1 MMLGRSKTKSNSR
14 QGPEDQSH
22 EPLLGDDE
30 REAEVVFALD
40 DDDEESSIRQEGS
53 SGGRAPEARAIAP
66 SLRSTV
72 QSREA
77 EFELDSDVL
86 DNDDVP
92 HTSHNLDQRMPLL
105 VGLADASAVRRNP
118 DLPLHTLSNGATGGG
133 MINGRVVYDDD
144 DPDSRVDL
152 AELAARQH
160 AGGNLLDSMF
170 NMANSILGAGLDGQ
184 SLLLVGL
191 LWGLASPR
199 QGLPY
204 AVSQAGF
211 FTGMVLLVV
220 LAGVTDWTIRLIV
233 RNAKLSGRTSY
244 IDIMGHCFGSSGR
257 AAVSFFQF
265 AFAFGGMCAF
275 GIIIGD
281 TIPHVIRQLF
291 PSLSTTPVLSI
302 LTHRKFIV
310 ILCTTCISYPLSLYR
325 SIASLARAST
335 FALIGM
341 LIIVT
346 TVLFEE
352 SRVAPELKGS
362 QASSVKF
369 SLIQPQ
375 IFQAIGVISFAF
387 VCHHNSLLI
396 YGSLRTPTMDRF
408 DRVTHVAAGVSL
420 VACLTLAIPA
430 FLVFTNKTQ
439 GNVLN
444 NFPQGDT
451 VINIAR
457 FCFGANMVTT
467 TPMELM
473 VCREVIEEYFF
484 AHEAF
489 DQTRH
494 VLFTTSILFA
504 SMVGVML
511 EITGGASATALAFV
525 FPALCYI
532 KLLPAHEPWHSR
544 VKLPAVLCAGFGLVV
559 LVLSVG
565 LALGKTWGPEGST
578 RSLQWDLSS
587 SRYWQ
592 LARATRVG
600 GVRCWSPPL
609 MTAPS
614 ASSSTSQTPPSPPRS
629 LKGAGVSVPRIHLG
643 SFSPYASPQMSRRT
657 SPPRADS
664 QLRVVPEMYFLP
676 EDLADDFAPRDSRYP
691 VPAARPPP
699 VQPVIAAIEEVCV
712 ECMMRDRD
720 MADVDV
726 TSPGIWARESDVWY
740 EELVRRE
747 EDEARSGVPPD
758 PIRRRTPAHGMM
770 LTTANLRIW
779 TQMHPKEPQARWITL
794 TDFVRKQA
802 ALLEAEQHA
811 RAQAARESR
820 LLDNRLRDTYHAL
833 RRSAYDLNDGPVRIR
848 APTNPEE
855 LGFLASPDQS
865 RDVTLL
871 ASGMIQE
878 RVDLRKEERERRRSA
893 KRHGRKNSRQSKS
906 SGGNIDTTSIYSSP
920 SPPPDLGSRMGAMG
934 RSQPALTTPASP
946 VSRRLSTPLTPPLAP
961 AGARPSI
968 HTRSSQSSFES
979 RAGKKGFLSF
989 KHWSGFGSEASFG
1002 PPGTNGPY
1010 RGSVYDSVADMHL
1023 VLDQEKQA
1031 HRMPYD
1037 QMSLAPSVATGADG
1051 TIHADQRS
1059 IHEKKKKAKGLTK
1072 IWKIVTGTATKEKH
1086 AAMQEKHQVDD
1097 EPLAPPPPLSYLVG
1111 RQGGERAGGGPVRD
1125 LDRRASTPTSSGR
1138 SAAPMSPATAPSSIL
1153 PSPTSQRFPWRDSG
1167 SDEER
1172 REKNG
1177 IKDNASY
1184 LEVPSSMSGM
1194 TLSPKSQTLS
1204 VNSFQGRRS
1213 VSAGMGTFGGRPGSI
1228 VNTNKSL
1235 PPLPSE
1241 AFARGNRPQMDA
1253 RPQTLAAY
1261 GLRRSDMSNG
1271 YNGMEALVAPQPAF
1285 RNEGRRQS
1293 FGGLTARPDLYAPD
1307 GSPLLPPPRIGA
1319 RYDEFGGSR
1328 RSLGSLDRAGLG
1340 PGKAD
1345 SLKRGSV
1352 GRRLASFLTGGH
1364 KKKTEWDAHMSN
1376 GEQYYYGDMP
1386 HPTHRNGY
1394 SLRDQEASSMSE
1406 LGGSDPD
1413 PALQTPTAGYAR
1425 STVIGVT
1432 GSGKRLDVVPVDDFV
1447 AIRYPS
1453 AECQSLDLLRR

>member
-1 MMLGRSKTKSNSR
+1 
-14 QGPEDQSH
+14 
-22 EPLLGDDE
+22 
-30 REAEVVFALD
+30 
-40 DDDEESSIRQEGS
+40 
-53 SGGRAPEARAIAP
+53 
-66 SLRSTV
+66 
-72 QSREA
+72 
-77 EFELDSDVL
+77 
-86 DNDDVP
+86 
-92 HTSHNLDQRMPLL
+92 
-105 VGLADASAVRRNP
+105 
-118 DLPLHTLSNGATGGG
+118 
-133 MINGRVVYDDD
+133 
-144 DPDSRVDL
+144 
-152 AELAARQH
+152 
-160 AGGNLLDSMF
+160 
-170 NMANSILGAGLDGQ
+170 
-184 SLLLVGL
+184 
-191 LWGLASPR
+191 
-199 QGLPY
+199 
-204 AVSQAGF
+204 
-211 FTGMVLLVV
+211 
-220 LAGVTDWTIRLIV
+220 
-233 RNAKLSGRTSY
+233 
-244 IDIMGHCFGSSGR
+244 
-257 AAVSFFQF
+257 
-265 AFAFGGMCAF
+265 
-275 GIIIGD
+275 
-281 TIPHVIRQLF
+281 
-291 PSLSTTPVLSI
+291 
-302 LTHRKFIV
+302 
-310 ILCTTCISYPLSLYR
+310 
-325 SIASLARAST
+325 
-335 FALIGM
+335 
-341 LIIVT
+341 
-346 TVLFEE
+346 
-352 SRVAPELKGS
+352 
-362 QASSVKF
+362 
-369 SLIQPQ
+369 
-375 IFQAIGVISFAF
+375 
-387 VCHHNSLLI
+387 
-396 YGSLRTPTMDRF
+396 
-408 DRVTHVAAGVSL
+408 
-420 VACLTLAIPA
+420 
-430 FLVFTNKTQ
+430 
-439 GNVLN
+439 
-444 NFPQGDT
+444 
-451 VINIAR
+451 
-457 FCFGANMVTT
+457 
-467 TPMELM
+467 
-473 VCREVIEEYFF
+473 
-484 AHEAF
+484 
-489 DQTRH
+489 
-494 VLFTTSILFA
+494 
-504 SMVGVML
+504 
-511 EITGGASATALAFV
+511 
-525 FPALCYI
+525 
-532 KLLPAHEPWHSR
+532 
-544 VKLPAVLCAGFGLVV
+544 
-559 LVLSVG
+559 
-565 LALGKTWGPEGST
+565 
-578 RSLQWDLSS
+578 
-587 SRYWQ
+587 
-592 LARATRVG
+592 
-600 GVRCWSPPL
+600 

-614 ASSSTSQTPPSPPRS
+614 ASSSTSNQTLPSPPKS
-629 LKGAGVSVPRIHLG
+629 LQDVGVSVPRIPLG

-676 EDLADDFAPRDSRYP
+676 EDLADDFAPKDSRYP
-691 VPAARPPP
+691 VPVAQPPP
-699 VQPVIAAIEEVCV
+699 VQPATAAIEEVCV

-747 EDEARSGVPPD
+747 EEEARSGAPPD

-855 LGFLASPDQS
+855 LGFLASPDPS

-878 RVDLRKEERERRRSA
+878 RVDLRKEERERKRSA
-893 KRHGRKNSRQSKS
+893 KRHGRKGSRKS

-946 VSRRLSTPLTPPLAP
+946 ISRRLSTPLTPPLAP
-961 AGARPSI
+961 TGARPSI

-1037 QMSLAPSVATGADG
+1037 QMSLAPSFATGADG

-1059 IHEKKKKAKGLTK
+1059 AHEKKKKAKGLTK
-1072 IWKIVTGTATKEKH
+1072 IWKIVTGTATKDKH
-1086 AAMQEKHQVDD
+1086 AAMQEKQQVDD
-1097 EPLAPPPPLSYLVG
+1097 EPLAPPPPLSYLVA
-1111 RQGGERAGGGPVRD
+1111 RQGGERAGGSPGVVRD
-1125 LDRRASTPTSSGR
+1125 FERP
-1138 SAAPMSPATAPSSIL
+1138 PSSIL

-1177 IKDNASY
+1177 VKDNASY
-1184 LEVPSSMSGM
+1184 LEVPSPMSGM
-1194 TLSPKSQTLS
+1194 TLSPNSQTLS
-1204 VNSFQGRRS
+1204 VNSFPGRRS
-1213 VSAGMGTFGGRPGSI
+1213 VSAGAGTFGGRPGSI

-1241 AFARGNRPQMDA
+1241 AFARGVRPQMDA

-1261 GLRRSDMSNG
+1261 GSRRSDMSLGNG

-1285 RNEGRRQS
+1285 RSEGRRQS
-1293 FGGLTARPDLYAPD
+1293 FGGLTARPELYAPD

-1376 GEQYYYGDMP
+1376 GEQYYYHGDMP

-1394 SLRDQEASSMSE
+1394 SLRDQEASSTSGE
-1406 LGGSDPD
+1406 LAGSDPD
-1413 PALQTPTAGYAR
+1413 PVLQTPTAGYAR
-1425 STVIGVT
+1425 STMAGVT
-1432 GSGKRLDVVPVDDFV
+1432 GSGKRLDAVPMDDFV

-1453 AECQSLDLLRR
+1453 AECQGLDLLRQRGAL

>member
-1 MMLGRSKTKSNSR
+1 MLGRSKTKSNNR
-14 QGPEDQSH
+14 QGPEDQAH

-30 REAEVVFALD
+30 RGAEVVFALD
-40 DDDEESSIRQEGS
+40 DDDEGEGSMGQGGS
-53 SGGRAPEARAIAP
+53 SGGRAAEVRTIAP
-66 SLRSTV
+66 PMRSTV

-77 EFELDSDVL
+77 EFELDSDLL
-86 DNDDVP
+86 DNDDVQ
-92 HTSHNLDQRMPLL
+92 HTSRNLDQRMPLL

-133 MINGRVVYDDD
+133 MVNGRVIYDDD
-144 DPDSRVDL
+144 DPSSRVDL
-152 AELAARQH
+152 DELAARQH
-160 AGGNLLDSMF
+160 TGGNLLDSMF
-170 NMANSILGAGLDGQ
+170 NMANSILGAGII
-184 SLLLVGL
+184 
-191 LWGLASPR
+191 
-199 QGLPY
+199 GLPY

-211 FTGMVLLVV
+211 FTGIVLLVV

-310 ILCTTCISYPLSLYR
+310 IVCTTCISYPLSLYR

-362 QASSVKF
+362 QTASVKF
-369 SLIQPQ
+369 SFIRPQ

-430 FLVFTNKTQ
+430 FLVFTDKTQ

-444 NFPQGDT
+444 NFPLDDT
-451 VINIAR
+451 VINVAR

-504 SMVGVML
+504 SMVVALVTCDLGVML

-525 FPALCYI
+525 FPALCYL

-544 VKLPAVLCAGFGLVV
+544 AKLPAVLCAGFGLLV

-565 LALGKTWGPEGST
+565 LALGKTTIIVGPVELAT
-578 RSLQWDLSS
+578 TVNRDLAADPSDP
-587 SRYWQ
+587 R
-592 LARATRVG
+592 LGVG
-600 GVRCWSPPL
+600 ASPPL

-614 ASSSTSQTPPSPPRS
+614 VSSSTSQTPPSPPRS

-643 SFSPYASPQMSRRT
+643 SFSPYVSPQMSRRT
-657 SPPRADS
+657 SPPRTDS

-676 EDLADDFAPRDSRYP
+676 EDLADDFPPKDSRYP
-691 VPAARPPP
+691 VPAAQPPP
-699 VQPVIAAIEEVCV
+699 IQPVTAAIEEVCI

-726 TSPGIWARESDVWY
+726 TSPGVWARESDVWY

-747 EDEARSGVPPD
+747 EEEAHSGTPPD
-758 PIRRRTPAHGMM
+758 PTRRRTPAHGMM
-770 LTTANLRIW
+770 LTTTNLRIW

-855 LGFLASPDQS
+855 LGFLASPDPS

-878 RVDLRKEERERRRSA
+878 RVDLRKEERERKRSA

-934 RSQPALTTPASP
+934 RSQPALTTAPASP

-1010 RGSVYDSVADMHL
+1010 RASVYDSVADMHL

-1059 IHEKKKKAKGLTK
+1059 VHEKKKKAKGLTK
-1072 IWKIVTGTATKEKH
+1072 IWKIVTGTATKDKH
-1086 AAMQEKHQVDD
+1086 AAVQEKHQVDD
-1097 EPLAPPPPLSYLVG
+1097 EPLAPPPPLSYLVA
-1111 RQGGERAGGGPVRD
+1111 RQGGERAGGGPGVVRD
-1125 LDRRASTPTSSGR
+1125 LDRRASTPTSSSR

-1167 SDEER
+1167 SDEEK

-1177 IKDNASY
+1177 VRDNASY
-1184 LEVPSSMSGM
+1184 LEVPSPVSGM
-1194 TLSPKSQTLS
+1194 TLSPNSQTLS
-1204 VNSFQGRRS
+1204 INGFPGRRS
-1213 VSAGMGTFGGRPGSI
+1213 
-1228 VNTNKSL
+1228 
-1235 PPLPSE
+1235 
-1241 AFARGNRPQMDA
+1241 
-1253 RPQTLAAY
+1253 
-1261 GLRRSDMSNG
+1261 
-1271 YNGMEALVAPQPAF
+1271 
-1285 RNEGRRQS
+1285 
-1293 FGGLTARPDLYAPD
+1293 
-1307 GSPLLPPPRIGA
+1307 
-1319 RYDEFGGSR
+1319 
-1328 RSLGSLDRAGLG
+1328 
-1340 PGKAD
+1340 
-1345 SLKRGSV
+1345 
-1352 GRRLASFLTGGH
+1352 
-1364 KKKTEWDAHMSN
+1364 
-1376 GEQYYYGDMP
+1376 
-1386 HPTHRNGY
+1386 
-1394 SLRDQEASSMSE
+1394 
-1406 LGGSDPD
+1406 
-1413 PALQTPTAGYAR
+1413 
-1425 STVIGVT
+1425 
-1432 GSGKRLDVVPVDDFV
+1432 
-1447 AIRYPS
+1447 
-1453 AECQSLDLLRR
+1453 